1 MKLTSSLKVIFCLLS
16 FRRKIRGDT
25 KRSLK
30 KRSKILC
37 ENVVSI
43 DDFEAISQ
51 QNLKLEFE
59 GWIRNSWREFGMSGV
74 LVYTQRQ
81 RSVNK
86 GSLIRPR
93 HGCHLISK
101 FYEAVRGV
109 QSRLVRVN
117 RTRGELLRKPHSA
130 HAAIFSPQKVW
141 QKLSNFRE

>member
-1 MKLTSSLKVIFCLLS
+1 
-16 FRRKIRGDT
+16 
-25 KRSLK
+25 
-30 KRSKILC
+30 
-37 ENVVSI
+37 
-43 DDFEAISQ
+43 
-51 QNLKLEFE
+51 
-59 GWIRNSWREFGMSGV
+59 MSGV

-117 RTRGELLRKPHSA
+117 RTRGELLRKVFRSRGY
-130 HAAIFSPQKVW
+130 IFPPKSLAKTFQLPRVTRIYLFEKVINVVYLRF
-141 QKLSNFRE
+141 QFIDDRNFCYFYVL